1 MARPHTAATT
11 TVYDGS
17 RIKNTLKFLED
28 IEAKIELDIEK
39 IQDGS
44 DVARKG
50 VRLSK
55 QMVLDS
61 SMCDEL
67 SEVQMVMVRDKNIE
81 SVDDNKREGGLLME
95 DLCNI
100 ECFYASHNLI
110 SDCYGIGLLT
120 SLVELNLNNNR
131 IADAT

>member
-1 MARPHTAATT
+1 
-11 TVYDGS
+11 
-17 RIKNTLKFLED
+17 
-28 IEAKIELDIEK
+28 
-39 IQDGS
+39 
-44 DVARKG
+44 
-50 VRLSK
+50 
-55 QMVLDS
+55 MVLDS

-67 SEVQMVMVRDKNIE
+67 NEVQMVMVRDKNIE
-81 SVDDNKREGGLLME
+81 SVDDNKKEGLLLE

-110 SDCYGIGLLT
+110 NDCYGIGLLT

>member
-1 MARPHTAATT
+1 
-11 TVYDGS
+11 
-17 RIKNTLKFLED
+17 
-28 IEAKIELDIEK
+28 
-39 IQDGS
+39 
-44 DVARKG
+44 
-50 VRLSK
+50 
-55 QMVLDS
+55 MVLDS

-81 SVDDNKREGGLLME
+81 SVDDNKKEGLLLE

-110 SDCYGIGLLT
+110 NDCYGIGLLT